1 MDLMVFSSKRD
12 SDADNAGASVTI
24 NNNSDMTLNI
34 KVINDDT
41 SAPRFNIESANGS
54 IKFYR

>member
-1 MDLMVFSSKRD
+1 MDLIVFSSKRD
-12 SDADNAGASVTI
+12 SDADNAGAWVTI

-41 SAPRFNIESANGS
+41 SNPRFNIESANGS